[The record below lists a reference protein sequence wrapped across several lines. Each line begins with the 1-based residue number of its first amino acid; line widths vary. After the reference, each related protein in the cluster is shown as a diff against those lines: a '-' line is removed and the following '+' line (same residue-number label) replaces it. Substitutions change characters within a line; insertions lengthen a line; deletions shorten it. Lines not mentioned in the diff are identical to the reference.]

1 MSFTPPNRPLRRAQK
16 ARHRAE
22 VRRSATGHPRRSLVL
37 LIGLVALALAMPT
50 ALAVTGKLKGKRV
63 APRTTSAANLVV
75 NGGFENG
82 TTGWKTNRTAQQIA
96 NSPQAAR
103 GSASG
108 ELSRVRGGTVVVND
122 KAPTVLNTTAGHS
135 FEVSALVRSSGPDL
149 TGRLRVREVAGRQ
162 LATGGKMFEATSSDW
177 SLVRLTYTSVADGS
191 NLDLNVLGFKVPA
204 GASLLVDEVT
214 LVATTGSATE
224 TPSASP
230 SVSPSASPS
239 ATPSPK
245 PTRGPSATPS
255 ATPSPTPSPSATPPA
270 AGGKCVSDPKGIP
283 NPGST
288 YLGAA
293 VSGGTEVEA
302 RERQLGQNL
311 ALHRTF
317 YKANQINN
325 AARNATADLAAG
337 RLPWISFKAPHS
349 WEQMASGAG
358 DDWSRELA
366 DALAKVPGPVWL
378 AVHHEPENDG
388 NMDAWTQ
395 MQRKVAPIIHAR
407 TDNVAYSV
415 IYSGWNTFGGD
426 NNTVASKWP
435 GDQHIDILA
444 VDAYNDFGAVRG
456 GREGKKV
463 LDLSTYYAKMAA
475 WATAHGTAWA
485 IGETGQTRKAAAQDP
500 TWLDRTYHAMVD
512 MGGAGLS
519 YFDST
524 HNSVADWTLDDKV
537 KLDRFRALLRESARL
552 C

>member
-1 MSFTPPNRPLRRAQK
+1 MTTTPR
-16 ARHRAE
+16 
-22 VRRSATGHPRRSLVL
+22 
-37 LIGLVALALAMPT
+37 ALALAVAFTLLLAGAP
-50 ALAVTGKLKGKRV
+50 ALTPGA
-63 APRTTSAANLVV
+63 SAARPAAQRVGELVV
-75 NGGFENG
+75 NGDFEDG
-82 TTGWKTNRTAQQIA
+82 TAGWKTNRRRQQLVHA
-96 NSPQAAR
+96 KRSLTGRAAAR
-103 GSASG
+103 VSASA
-108 ELSRVRGGTVVVND
+108 GGRAVLKTVEPPVAA
-122 KAPTVLNTTAGHS
+122 APVQQTYRLTAY
-135 FEVSALVRSSGPDL
+135 VRSIGRAVP
-149 TGRLRVREVAGRQ
+149 GRLRVRELDGRTIVARHWVKFTASRSGWTR
-162 LATGGKMFEATSSDW
+162 L
-177 SLVRLTYTSVADGS
+177 RLTFTTQTPRAALEV
-191 NLDLNVLGFKVPA
+191 NVLGTRLRD
-204 GASLLVDEVT
+204 GRSLLVDDVSMIT
-214 LVATTGSATE
+214 LAPPVAWPAGE
-224 TPSASP
+224 
-230 SVSPSASPS
+230 
-239 ATPSPK
+239 
-245 PTRGPSATPS
+245 GP
-255 ATPSPTPSPSATPPA
+255 
-270 AGGKCVSDPKGIP
+270 CVSDPMGIP
-283 NPGST
+283 NSGST

-293 VSGGTEVEA
+293 VSGGTDTESREA
-302 RERQLGQNL
+302 ELGQRL

-317 YKANQINN
+317 YKADQIDR
-325 AARNATADLAAG
+325 AVRNATADLAAG

-500 TWLDRTYHAMVD
+500 TWLDRTYQAMVD

-519 YFDST
+519 YYDST
-524 HNSVADWTLDDKV
+524 HNSVADWTLDDPIKFA
-537 KLDRFRALLRESARL
+537 RFQGLQAHSARL